1 MPVLDMNDAA
11 AVERFTTF
19 VRNSKFG
26 QVTQDLGWAHVK
38 NNWEPRHAYV
48 EDADGNIIAAISLLL
63 TQTPT
68 GKKFAYASKGPVMD
82 VTDLDLLDKLV
93 AEAKLAV
100 ADDDVYVIRMDP
112 EVPYSDEFNDAL
124 RARGYETRN
133 RNVADQGMHAT
144 IQPRLNMVIDLTAKP
159 DAKETLDLYPSKTK
173 SKLKRPVRDGVTVRW
188 ANDEA
193 AVDAFFETYAGM
205 AQRHGISHRPK
216 EYFER
221 MREAFADDDIMRIY
235 IAEREGELLSTGM
248 GFKYGDKIW
257 YMYAGSFD
265 GNIYYAPYAVQTA
278 MIQWAMDSGVSL
290 YDMGGIEEASDQ
302 DGLFVLKRT
311 FVKDDPREYIGEIDV
326 VVDEDA
332 YTELVRK

>member
-1 MPVLDMNDAA
+1 MPVLDMSDETAVARYND
-11 AVERFTTF
+11 F
-19 VRNSKFG
+19 VRSSKFG
-26 QVTQDLGWAHVK
+26 QVTQDLGWAQVK
-38 NNWEPRHAYV
+38 NNWEPRYAYV
-48 EDADGNIIAAISLLL
+48 ENEAGEIVAAISMLL
-63 TQTPT
+63 TNTPS

-82 VTDLDLLDKLV
+82 MTDLDLFDQLI
-93 AEAKLAV
+93 AEAKTAL
-100 ADDDVYVIRMDP
+100 ADDDAYLLRIDP
-112 EVPYSDEFNDAL
+112 EIAFSEELDADL
-124 RARGYETRN
+124 HARGYETRN
-133 RNVADQGMHAT
+133 RNVADEGMHAT

-159 DAKETLDLYPSKTK
+159 EAKETLDLYPSKTK

-302 DGLFVLKRT
+302 DGLFVFKRT